1 MKLMTVVGTRP
12 EIIRLSCII
21 PKLDAALGVEGHTFV
36 HTGQNSQRALRD
48 VFFEEFG
55 LRKPDMMPPSVPFG
69 WPAAFASML
78 EFVAQCFQTRPPD
91 RVLILGDTNSA
102 LATAIIATRAGVPII
117 HLEAGNRCFDL
128 RSPEEGNRRMIDSVA
143 TVHLPYTDRA
153 KGNLLDMGVPR
164 GSIFTIGNPIAEV
177 MGAFDPEDDL
187 DRCYKLGLGGIY
199 GPYIVATLHRAE
211 TVDNLGK
218 LAGIIHS
225 LCTLRQQSGLPIA
238 LSLHPRTAD
247 RLPELRGLTCD
258 WKNSLHLLDPPL
270 GFKDWRAL
278 AKNAQLVITDSG
290 TVPEE
295 AVIDGVH
302 SLILRDYTERQEIT
316 ECGGQTLI
324 GSNGVGLV
332 EAARLALA
340 GGPRKVYACPVGYDN
355 FDVSSAVVAIATG
368 VLP

>member
-21 PKLDAALGVEGHTFV
+21 PKLDAALGVENHTFV
-36 HTGQNSQRALRD
+36 HTGQNSQHALRD
-48 VFFEEFG
+48 VFLEEFG
-55 LRKPDMMPPSVPFG
+55 LRKPDMMPPSSPLG

-78 EFVAQCFQTRPPD
+78 EFVAQCLQTRPPD

-128 RSPEEGNRRMIDSVA
+128 CSPEEGNRRMIDSVA

-153 KGNLLDMGVPR
+153 KGNLLDMGAPR

-177 MGAFDPEDDL
+177 MNVFDPGVSEGAE
-187 DRCYKLGLGGIY
+187 RRIRLGFREREPI
-199 GPYIVATLHRAE
+199 IVATLHRAE
-211 TVDNLGK
+211 TVDDPDKLRSIVSALGE
-218 LAGIIHS
+218 LAVEAKM
-225 LCTLRQQSGLPIA
+225 QVV
-238 LSLHPRTAD
+238 LSIHPRTAD
-247 RLPELRGLTCD
+247 RLKLVPGDLSKVR
-258 WKNSLHLLDPPL
+258 LLNPPL

-278 AKNAQLVITDSG
+278 AREAALVITDSG

-340 GGPRKVYACPVGYDN
+340 RGPRKVYACPAGYEN